1 MVSVGDTAPDIV
13 GSLADGD
20 LSRFQLEDHLGDGP
34 VVLAFFPAA
43 FSNTCTDEFCRFRDD
58 ISTFAELNATV
69 FGVSTDLPFALNA
82 FREEHDLPFGLVS
95 DTDANAVDA
104 YGVRDSFD
112 GIGVPTVARR
122 AVFVLDTDGTI
133 TYGWIADDSSLEPPY
148 REVKNAIA
156 ATAEPTND

>member
-20 LSRFQLEDHLGDGP
+20 LSKFTLEEHLGDGP

-43 FSNTCTDEFCRFRDD
+43 FSSTCTDEFCRFRDEF
-58 ISTFAELNATV
+58 STFAEVDATV

-95 DTDANAVDA
+95 DTDASAVDA

-112 GIGVPTVARR
+112 GIGVPTVAGR
-122 AVFVLDTDGTI
+122 AVFVLDEAGTI
-133 TYGWIADDSSLEPPY
+133 TYSWIADDSSLEPPY
-148 REVKNAIA
+148 EEVEDAVASA
-156 ATAEPTND
+156 ADRTDG